1 LGHSDRTRRE
11 EIVLLRYRLTHPE
24 LAGALAAA
32 GHGSTVLLA
41 DGNYPL
47 STATAAT
54 ARRIHLNLR
63 PGQVPVDDI
72 LATVLDAV
80 PIEAARVMQPDT
92 GPEPPVFAVFRALLG
107 DVPLDP
113 MERFA
118 FYGAA
123 RGPDLAVA
131 VASGDQRLYANILLT
146 IGVVPP
152 L

>member
-1 LGHSDRTRRE
+1 M
-11 EIVLLRYRLTHPE
+11 LRYRLIHPE
-24 LAGALAAA
+24 LAAALAGA

-47 STATAAT
+47 STATAPS

-80 PIEAARVMQPDT
+80 PVEAAQVMVPDD
-92 GPEPPVFAVFRALLG
+92 GPEPAVF
-107 DVPLDP
+107 DVFRGILDDTPLRTL
-113 MERFA
+113 ERHA
-118 FYGAA
+118 FYAAA

-131 VASGDQRLYANILLT
+131 VASGDQRLFANVLLT

-152 L
+152 A